1 MQPENTKTLSDLRG
15 IPPRSLRSRLFSA
28 SRFRNSTAVTMNLPQ
43 HPERPAL
50 KSNPPA
56 LRRLRTE
63 QLNRSAQDLDR
74 KSSLEIA
81 TLINAEDAT
90 VALAVTGALP
100 QIARAIEQLTAA
112 FRNGGHLIYG
122 GAGTGARIATL
133 DAVETLPP
141 SNPNRVHFIIAGGNK
156 ALASAPEISEDN
168 PKAGRQK
175 MSRRKPTKN
184 DVV

>member
-100 QIARAIEQLTAA
+100 QIARAIDQVTAA
-112 FRNGGHLIYG
+112 FRG
-122 GAGTGARIATL
+122 RIC
-133 DAVETLPP
+133 
-141 SNPNRVHFIIAGGNK
+141 
-156 ALASAPEISEDN
+156 
-168 PKAGRQK
+168 GRGLG
-175 MSRRKPTKN
+175 RIG
-184 DVV
+184 